1 MKKTSNKT
9 SLNTRKIWIIV
20 LCCIAFIM
28 IVSLFSNSVTKID
41 NSEEINNLKEEI
53 SIRTKIMEI
62 DNNAFTRSADM
73 GTYCANG
80 INAAFMKDIA
90 GMESTSNDMKK
101 LTDDI
106 LVMVNEK
113 NFLLEKLDKLIK

>member
-53 SIRTKIMEI
+53 AIRTKIMEI
-62 DNNAFTRSADM
+62 DNDAFARSADM

-80 INAAFMKDIA
+80 IEAAFMKDIA
-90 GMESTSNDMKK
+90 GMESTSNDVKR

-106 LVMVNEK
+106 HIITDKKILLLKE
-113 NFLLEKLDKLIK
+113 LEKLIK

>member
-1 MKKTSNKT
+1 
-9 SLNTRKIWIIV
+9 
-20 LCCIAFIM
+20 M

-113 NFLLEKLDKLIK
+113 NFL

>member
-1 MKKTSNKT
+1 MKKTFNKT
-9 SLNTRKIWIIV
+9 FLYIIGGCV
-20 LCCIAFIM
+20 AFI
-28 IVSLFSNSVTKID
+28 VVLSLFSRPVIKID
-41 NSEEINNLKEEI
+41 NLEEMDNLKEEI

-113 NFLLEKLDKLIK
+113 NFLLEKLVKLTK